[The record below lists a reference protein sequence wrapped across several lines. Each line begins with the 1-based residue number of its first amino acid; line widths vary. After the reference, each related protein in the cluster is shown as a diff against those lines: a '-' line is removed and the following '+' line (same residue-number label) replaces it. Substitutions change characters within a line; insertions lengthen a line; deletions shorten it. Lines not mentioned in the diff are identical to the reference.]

1 VAGALANAL
10 TQITGMIT
18 CTYTIPMVAGRPV
31 DPTKVN
37 VQITV
42 GAGGMGQNV
51 GKVANMA
58 ACGALGGWYYD
69 NDAAPT
75 QILLCPQTC
84 DAVKADQNSSV
95 DVLYGCPSRPPQ

>member
-1 VAGALANAL
+1 
-10 TQITGMIT
+10 M
-18 CTYTIPMVAGRPV
+18 PV

-42 GAGGMGQNV
+42 GGMSKTI

-75 QILLCPQTC
+75 QILLCPQSC
-84 DAVKADQNSSV
+84 DAVKADQISSV
-95 DVLYGCPSRPPQ
+95 QVLYGCPSKPPQ